1 MNVKI
6 SIFFGRS
13 LLGFG
18 LLLSILSVAALI
30 DSGASLREICW
41 HEVSKLKRP
50 GPFDDLV
57 PAPSHAKVI
66 VPQSGV
72 RPNAFADLVPA
83 QPTATKV
90 INPNQTQK
98 AELSDA
104 EVFGTPAKPQ
114 SGGASRADSFWEK
127 DLIVP
132 DKTVVEKLDGELRYD
147 KSLIG
152 SVWVCL
158 SMALIGWVILK
169 FHDNHRLKALPLIV
183 GVAPVAASILSALVF
198 YLSLSRPL
206 MIFKD
211 FYSYN
216 LTLPGEVMIL
226 FAGLVAGA
234 VLAVVTWSVQAF
246 FPDSSSSNKLQ

>member
-1 MNVKI
+1 MNDKI
-6 SIFFGRS
+6 FRFFGRA

-30 DSGASLREICW
+30 NNGSSLRELCW

-57 PAPSHAKVI
+57 PAPSHVKVI
-66 VPQSGV
+66 VPQSG
-72 RPNAFADLVPA
+72 
-83 QPTATKV
+83 
-90 INPNQTQK
+90 
-98 AELSDA
+98 
-104 EVFGTPAKPQ
+104 
-114 SGGASRADSFWEK
+114 GAFWEK

-132 DKTVVEKLDGELRYD
+132 DKTVVEKLDGEIRFFD
-147 KSLIG
+147 RSGFLIF
-152 SVWVCL
+152 SVCL
-158 SMALIGWVILK
+158 SMALIGWIILK
-169 FHDNHRLKALPLIV
+169 FNDNRRLKALPLIV

-206 MIFKD
+206 MIFKE

-216 LTLPGEVMIL
+216 STLAGEVMIV
-226 FAGLVAGA
+226 FVGLVAGA
-234 VLAVVTWSVQAF
+234 VLGVVTWSVQAF